1 MNTKGDMTLNIIMVA
16 VILLITVLV
25 VIAIFTGKMGSWGKK
40 VSELQETSCTQAG
53 YKCKASCA
61 SDEIRVYG
69 FTCSGTDICCRK
81 A

>member
-25 VIAIFTGKMGSWGKK
+25 VIAIFTGQMGSWGKK
-40 VSELQETSCTQAG
+40 VGILQENSCTQAG
-53 YKCKASCA
+53 YECKAGCG
-61 SDEIRVYG
+61 DDIRVYG

-81 A
+81 P